1 MLALVRCCVDT
12 DAQVA
17 SDGTY
22 GRECWFCSHF
32 YVGKA
37 VAAPLPA
44 LCACVRVRPPVVE
57 PKPHTRGRFY
67 ARKRSKDNQFLEA
80 FEIAEHLER

>member
-1 MLALVRCCVDT
+1 MLALVWCCVDT
-12 DAQVA
+12 DAQVV
-17 SDGTY
+17 SNRTY
-22 GRECWFCSHF
+22 GRERWFCSHF

-37 VAAPLPA
+37 VARRVPA

-57 PKPHTRGRFY
+57 ANHARGRFY
-67 ARKRSKDNQFLEA
+67 ASKRSKDNHFLEA